1 MTTRTLIPQE
11 RRDLARN
18 TIPHVEWRQALDT
31 FLNTLSSPRT
41 AQAYQRAVIEAM
53 DAMGVD
59 YVADITAP
67 MLAEYRGWLVGRLDA
82 ERARPGCRLP
92 HPSALCCR
100 PMILTRTRFR
110 R

>member
-18 TIPHVEWRQALDT
+18 TIPRVEWRQALDT

-53 DAMGVD
+53 DAIGVE
-59 YVADITAP
+59 YVADLTP
-67 MLAEYRGWLVGRLDA
+67 PDLAQYRGGLGYRVLDIV
-82 ERARPGCRLP
+82 PNP
-92 HPSALCCR
+92 
-100 PMILTRTRFR
+100 IQ
-110 R
+110 

>member
-31 FLNTLSSPRT
+31 FLNALSSPRT

-53 DAMGVD
+53 DAIGVD
-59 YVADITAP
+59 CVADIP
-67 MLAEYRGWLVGRLDA
+67 PR
-82 ERARPGCRLP
+82 CLP
-92 HPSALCCR
+92 SMAGGL
-100 PMILTRTRFR
+100 
-110 R
+110 